1 MRLFLL
7 RSAVTGTWQVHRII
21 GVQVETLASCE
32 TEAEARA
39 FQMGYSSAK
48 SYYDLTG
55 KLITPLRE
63 NHKLKNGF
71 LISKRALGGVAF
83 LNPGSAD

>member
-1 MRLFLL
+1 MILIIK
-7 RSAVTGTWQVHRII
+7 SVTTGMWLAHRIS
-21 GVQVETLASCE
+21 GLHKVSEPVAFDTHEEALAYRSGY
-32 TEAEARA
+32 EA
-39 FQMGYSSAK
+39 AK
-48 SYYDLTG
+48 VYYNLTG